1 MSAAPLPQFVSLG
14 EALTDLITQGE
25 EQWVSRV
32 GGAPWNVARVMAR
45 LGVSSAFAGAVSED
59 TFGNALA
66 RATEAAGLDM
76 RFLQRNAHAPLLAI
90 VHSLHPPK
98 YFFVGDDS
106 ADLHFDPT
114 ALPQGWMS
122 GVRSALVGGIAL
134 ARPPV
139 AGRLAGAAEQL
150 KAAGARIYYDP
161 NFRIAMDARYDPM
174 LERMAR
180 LADVIKVSDEDLCGL
195 FRTEDQGAALAR
207 LRGFNPA
214 AQILVTRGGEGAS
227 LLIGEQ
233 QWHARPPKI
242 TVVDTVGAGDAFI
255 GGFMHSHMQRAALP
269 PEEHLRWAIAAG
281 AAACL
286 GPGASPP
293 TPEEVARIAAEAQV
307 VPG

>member
-1 MSAAPLPQFVSLG
+1 MSAASFPQFVSLG
-14 EALTDLITQGE
+14 EALTDLITQGNDG
-25 EQWVSRV
+25 WVSRV

-45 LGVSSAFAGAVSED
+45 LGVPSAFAGAVSED

-66 RATEAAGLDM
+66 SATEAAGLDM
-76 RFLQRNAHAPLLAI
+76 RFLQRNAHTPLLAI
-90 VHSLHPPK
+90 VHSLHPPR
-98 YFFVGDDS
+98 YFFIGDDS
-106 ADLHFDPT
+106 ADLHFDPA
-114 ALPQGWMS
+114 ALPQGWMR
-122 GVRSALVGGIAL
+122 GVRCALIGGIAL
-134 ARPPV
+134 ARPP
-139 AGRLAGAAEQL
+139 LAGTLATLAEQL

-161 NFRIAMDARYDPM
+161 NFRVTMDARYDPM

-180 LADVIKVSDEDLCGL
+180 LADVIKVSDEDLLGL
-195 FRTEDQGAALAR
+195 FRTEDQDAALAR
-207 LRGFNPA
+207 LRGCNPA

-227 LLIGEQ
+227 LLVGEQ

-255 GGFMHSHMQRAALP
+255 GGFMHSQMLRAELA

-293 TPEEVARIAAEAQV
+293 TPEEVGRIAAEVAV
-307 VPG
+307 AAR